1 MEEGRGPPVHGH
13 VARDRD
19 PSGEPEERVLFSC
32 ADPGIDDDEAGA
44 AAYFFFWS
52 ETAMAISTVN
62 YKRVDPVGFYAAVC
76 HRL

>member
-1 MEEGRGPPVHGH
+1 MNHWL
-13 VARDRD
+13 AYQLSRDN
-19 PSGEPEERVLFSC
+19 GF
-32 ADPGIDDDEAGA
+32 EAKQLSM
-44 AAYFFFWS
+44 FTMMLMLMMLMMMRQEQLPTFFWS